1 MSLQSI
7 STKELR
13 KDFSKIRAAMEANQS
28 LVLLYRSEPLAEI
41 RPIARSKRRIRLFSK
56 RQLKQWIT
64 DDQLSASKQKQI
76 DAIINNLP

>member
-1 MSLQSI
+1 MSLQTI

-41 RPIARSKRRIRLFSK
+41 RPIARSKRRIRLFSQ

>member
-1 MSLQSI
+1 MSMQTI

-13 KDFSKIRAAMEANQS
+13 EDFSKIRAAMEANQS

-56 RQLKQWIT
+56 RQLKEWIT
-64 DDQLSASKQKQI
+64 DDELSASKQQQI
-76 DAIINNLP
+76 DAIISRLP